1 MNSEQK
7 GAKGERELA
16 LDESASEQV
25 IASNFMRS
33 YRQAVEY
40 QKEFD
45 ALPTDIKNLIE
56 DKALKRLE

>member
-1 MNSEQK
+1 M
-7 GAKGERELA
+7 
-16 LDESASEQV
+16 DESASEQV

-33 YRQAVEY
+33 YRQAAKY